1 MNILYFWIS
10 IVLIFLIIEF
20 STATFYGLALSLA
33 AGVVALYVFF
43 MQDMELSILQGII
56 FACMSLV
63 FAYTLPKI
71 LSSGSPEAPQGFD
84 KYIGEKRT
92 TKKSAWDLKISL
104 DGVEYIVESD
114 DDIEAGDKVEVIGH
128 KWAGMKVKKV

>member
-43 MQDMELSILQGII
+43 MQDMELSILQGYHI
-56 FACMSLV
+56 CMYEPGICL
-63 FAYTLPKI
+63 YTSEDTLFRVTWG
-71 LSSGSPEAPQGFD
+71 SSGV
-84 KYIGEKRT
+84 
-92 TKKSAWDLKISL
+92 W
-104 DGVEYIVESD
+104 
-114 DDIEAGDKVEVIGH
+114 
-128 KWAGMKVKKV
+128 

>member
-56 FACMSLV
+56 FACMSLI
-63 FAYTLPKI
+63 FAYTLPKM
-71 LSSGSPEAPQGFD
+71 LSSGSPETPQGFD

-92 TKKSAWDLKISL
+92 TKKSA
-104 DGVEYIVESD
+104 
-114 DDIEAGDKVEVIGH
+114 
-128 KWAGMKVKKV
+128 